1 MDFICSAL
9 LTGLPEKLRV
19 LPVPCVSPGPPCGA
33 VVAFPGILHIRRG
46 WFDRVCFA
54 KPHQNPNRREEEAG
68 DAGKAYEKNRGETNN
83 RS

>member
-54 KPHQNPNRREEEAG
+54 KPHQNPNQSSEGGGGGGRRCRE
-68 DAGKAYEKNRGETNN
+68 
-83 RS
+83 SL